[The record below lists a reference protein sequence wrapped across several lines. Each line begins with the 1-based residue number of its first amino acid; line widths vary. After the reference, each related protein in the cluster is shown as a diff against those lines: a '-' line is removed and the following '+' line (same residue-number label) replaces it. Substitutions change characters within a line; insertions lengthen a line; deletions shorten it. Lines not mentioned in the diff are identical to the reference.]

1 MTNEQREAIDR
12 LNKDKNRPLACGD
25 ITVVNIADI
34 DTALLLIQE
43 QQEEI
48 EGLKNKEV
56 LIKRY
61 FKKCDLIKQKD
72 KQIDLMANCILAR
85 EIGKMTCQF
94 NEKCTKYENGRDI
107 HCKDCIKQYFERK
120 VEDVKD

>member
-1 MTNEQREAIDR
+1 MTNEQRKAINR
-12 LNKDKNRPLACGD
+12 LRRGLDDIWFATLYSQEEMDK
-25 ITVVNIADI
+25 DI
-34 DTALLLIQE
+34 DTVLSLIKK

-48 EGLKNKEV
+48 ENTKE
-56 LIKRY
+56 LYDRALS
-61 FKKCDLIKQKD
+61 DLVKAD

-107 HCKDCIKQYFERK
+107 HCKDCIKQYFADL
-120 VEDVKD
+120 VEKE

>member
-1 MTNEQREAIDR
+1 MTNKQKETIDR

-61 FKKCDLIKQKD
+61 FKKCDLIKQKN
-72 KQIDLMANCILAR
+72 KQIDLMAEWI
-85 EIGKMTCQF
+85 
-94 NEKCTKYENGRDI
+94 EKHTKYYDEDGCYCEVEKEICEKDI
-107 HCKDCIKQYFERK
+107 ECIDCIKQYFETK
-120 VEDVKD
+120 AKKGE